1 MTFEYAIPDFFK
13 WFVPAIFIWF
23 PIILA
28 FVCFCGWL
36 TGFLV
41 SSVRRGPVEGFYAVA
56 KVIATGVND
65 LVNTSFRRT
74 YAIALLAVQESIR
87 RKVLVAFA
95 IFVVAMLFAGWYLD
109 VKSDDPARLYLSFV
123 LTTSNYLVLI
133 LALLISSF
141 SLPADIKNRTIYTI
155 VTKPV
160 RSSEIVLGRVLGF
173 SFIGTFILAAMC
185 LVSYI
190 FVVRGMHHEHRVDT
204 ASTTTTRD
212 AGERGVTQ
220 GQTSFDAYHRHTFE
234 ISADGIGETNVVM
247 GHKHEVRRTG
257 SDADARYEMGPPIG
271 SLQARNPVYGTL
283 GFLDRSGQPSQTGVN
298 VGHEWLYRS
307 YVEGG
312 TLGAAIWTFE
322 GLTENR
328 FPNGFD
334 LELNLRAFRTHK
346 GNIERG
352 VRGVMFLKNPNPN
365 AAVQRSEDIPFVVKE
380 FVTDRKPIA
389 RNMRVMN
396 KDGSVQDGD
405 VFQSLSDNGRLE
417 VHIQCAD
424 PGQYLGMAQPDL
436 YVLDQ
441 STPFW
446 MNFVKGYVG
455 IWLQMVLVTTFG
467 VMFSTFLSAPVA
479 MMATLASI
487 VVGYFGEF
495 IAGVTQST
503 ITPDSLQAV
512 QGGGPIEALI
522 RIIFQLNLQSDPE
535 IGNIPFQIVRGIDFA
550 FMHLLSLFTV
560 ILPNYVSF
568 STSEYV
574 ANGFNIDA
582 GTMSILMLKTFAYFV
597 VVSLVGFFF
606 LKTRELAAT

>member
-1 MTFEYAIPDFFK
+1 MVFEYEIPNFFE

-23 PIILA
+23 PLVVLVVA
-28 FVCFCGWL
+28 FCGWL
-36 TGFLV
+36 AGFVV

-56 KVIATGVND
+56 KIIATGVSD
-65 LVNTSFRRT
+65 LANTSIRRT
-74 YAIALLAVQESIR
+74 YAIALLAVQEAIR

-95 IFVVAMLFAGWYLD
+95 VFVLAMLFAGWYLD

-160 RSSEIVLGRVLGF
+160 RSSEIILGRVLGF

-185 LVSYI
+185 LVSYV
-190 FVVRGMHHEHRVDT
+190 FVVRGMHHEHRVESAPGVAAQDVG
-204 ASTTTTRD
+204 STGPS
-212 AGERGVTQ
+212 A
-220 GQTSFDAYHRHTFE
+220 GQTTFDSYHRHTFDVA
-234 ISADGIGETNVVM
+234 ADGIGETNVVM
-247 GHKHEVRRTG
+247 GHKHEVRRIGTG
-257 SDADARYEMGPPIG
+257 DQATYEMGPPIG
-271 SLQARNPVYGTL
+271 SLQARNPIYGNL
-283 GFLDRSGQPSQTGVN
+283 GFLDRSGQPSTTGIN

-312 TLGAAIWTFE
+312 TLGAAIWKFDGITA
-322 GLTENR
+322 NR

-334 LELNLRAFRTHK
+334 LEMNLRAFRTHK

-352 VRGVMFLKNPNPN
+352 VRGVLFLQNPNPN
-365 AAVQRSEDIPFVVKE
+365 APIKRSEDIPFVVKE
-380 FVTDRKPIA
+380 FTTDRKPIA
-389 RNMRVMN
+389 AEMRVITREN
-396 KDGSVQDGD
+396 AVQDGN
-405 VFQSLSDNGRLE
+405 VFESLCDNGQVE
-417 VHIQCAD
+417 VHIICAD
-424 PGQYLGMAQPDL
+424 PGQYLGMAKPDL
-436 YVLDQ
+436 YILDQ

-446 MNFVKGYVG
+446 INFIKGYVG

-479 MMATLASI
+479 MMATISSI

-503 ITPDSLQAV
+503 VTPDSLTAV
-512 QGGGPIEALI
+512 QGGGPLESLI
-522 RIIFQLNLQSDPE
+522 RIIFQLNLQVDPE
-535 IGNIPFQIVRGIDFA
+535 IGNIPFQIVRAIDFG
-550 FMHLLSLFTV
+550 FMHLLSLITV

-568 STSEYV
+568 STAEYV

-582 GTMSILMLKTFAYFV
+582 GTMTILILKTLAYFV